1 MKKSLIAILT
11 FSIGSLLLT
20 CALCESLVW
29 IFNLRNLIPPPPEST
44 EQDPYTENPY
54 IITCKDFLFFHIP
67 FSNYIQKRADYEV
80 DYKINSHGFRGP
92 EISCSSKNQKK
103 RILLIGDSMVEGHGL
118 DFNSTLPFLMNENLS
133 SFGYEVI
140 NVGVQGGSPVYYATN
155 LDRYLQFNPD
165 IVVMM
170 LYENDLW
177 EDRQREQNYN
187 SLEYFDDINK
197 LLSTS
202 KKGFLDNL
210 FISSKIKLIFNQIEK
225 SAAEQEIDVNIIKV
239 NKNINLLPT
248 SSPFD
253 TKIKS
258 VKENWEMSS
267 KYLDICFNEFTSKKV
282 EFFLVY
288 LNLIPYLDLKL
299 FPTINPDF
307 KKVSAS
313 IDTFSSNW
321 AKGKNIKFLSLSPYT
336 KELFLNKNVFDV
348 IIQDDGHPTKETMTH
363 IEKIIR
369 EWILSNLVKSN

>member
-1 MKKSLIAILT
+1 MNKSLIAILT
-11 FSIGSLLLT
+11 LSLGSLVLT
-20 CALCESLVW
+20 YALCESLIW
-29 IFNLRNLIPPPPEST
+29 IFNVRNLIPPPPEST

-54 IITCKDFLFFHIP
+54 VITCRDFLFFHIP
-67 FSNYIQKRADYEV
+67 FSNYIQKRGDYEV
-80 DYKINSHGFRGP
+80 DYKINSYGFRGP
-92 EISCSSKNQKK
+92 EISCSNKNQKK
-103 RILLIGDSMVEGHGL
+103 RILFIGDSMVEGHGL
-118 DFNSTLPFLMNENLS
+118 ELNSTLPFIMNENLS
-133 SFGYEVI
+133 SLGYEVV

-155 LDRYLQFNPD
+155 LDRYLQFKPD

-177 EDRQREQNYN
+177 EDRQRELNYN
-187 SLEYFDDINK
+187 SLEYFDDIDK

-202 KKGFLDNL
+202 PKGFLDNL
-210 FISSKIKLIFNQIEK
+210 FIYSKIKLIFNHIEK
-225 SAAEQEIDVNIIKV
+225 SAAEQAIYANIIEVEK
-239 NKNINLLPT
+239 NKKLLPT

-253 TKIKS
+253 TKINL

-267 KYLDICFNEFTSKKV
+267 KYLDICFNEFASKKV

-299 FPTINPDF
+299 FPTVNPDF

-336 KELFLNKNVFDV
+336 KELFLNKNVFEV
-348 IIQDDGHPTKETMTH
+348 IIQDDGHPTKETVSY
-363 IEKIIR
+363 IEEVIR
-369 EWILSNLVKSN
+369 EWIFSNLTENN

>member
-321 AKGKNIKFLSLSPYT
+321 AKGKNIKFLSLSPYI

-369 EWILSNLVKSN
+369 EWILSNLDKSN

>member
-225 SAAEQEIDVNIIKV
+225 SAAEQAIDVNIIKV

-369 EWILSNLVKSN
+369 EWTLSNLDKSN

>member
-369 EWILSNLVKSN
+369 EWILSNLDKSN

>member
-1 MKKSLIAILT
+1 MKKSLIAMLT

-29 IFNLRNLIPPPPEST
+29 IFNLRNLIPPPPETT

-165 IVVMM
+165 IVVMI

-187 SLEYFDDINK
+187 SLEHFDDIKK

-253 TKIKS
+253 TKRDS

-348 IIQDDGHPTKETMTH
+348 IIQDDGHPTKETMSH

-369 EWILSNLVKSN
+369 EWTLSNLDKSN

>member
-225 SAAEQEIDVNIIKV
+225 SAAEQAIDVNIIKV

-321 AKGKNIKFLSLSPYT
+321 AKGKNIKFLSLSPYI

-369 EWILSNLVKSN
+369 EWTLSNLDKSN

>member
-369 EWILSNLVKSN
+369 EWTLSNLDKSN